1 MIKRTI
7 CFVLIMLLVVM
18 EIPFSVFADDSDENS
33 SVATLSL
40 LVISQGTSPTFTY
53 NPNSPQNS
61 KIWWLNTDPYSTDV
75 NSEEFDYKAKS
86 TNSAVGYT
94 MSVIAEPSSSEATV
108 KVFSTT
114 ALDPNFPDRTKDSL
128 TGQANYNTR
137 NPRPHPFKNSTKYYY
152 YTVAADGSNYGA
164 FTIRIE
170 VTQNGVTNN
179 YNVICQGSACNDD
192 QVLEQ
197 IQNAFV
203 NTVDVQTDVSAFI
216 SPAKTLIETAKP
228 IYKTRME
235 AATDPMEACKIANEF
250 NIIVCQAKAIEDEYM
265 ILNDKVTAAID
276 ALSGIATAVQTGAAD
291 AVTAAEA
298 LSLTEYSEEDAAAIT
313 YALDELKAELADEAA
328 TPESILEKKSA
339 LDDAVNTAKL
349 NAVKASEEATQ
360 EELDKAKE
368 DLDKAAE
375 ENDNLRAKI
384 AELTQAKEDAE
395 AKLDDTEKKLDET
408 KEKLAKAEK
417 ALIDDAAGK
426 VVASAEKYIDAAK
439 ADLEKAAQAIAE
451 NAGAFAEDT
460 AKKFFAKAAEAIK
473 AATKGLEQVNG
484 TLAEGNS
491 RIEDLKSQLSEL
503 SETIKAGVAS
513 EAELAS
519 LNKQL
524 KDAKDELEQA
534 KADLAKNEGI
544 SSELEQLKAELEKA
558 NAELAKATKPEQ
570 VTANS
575 AKAGKKKVT
584 VKWTALDGAE
594 GYVVYRSFKKNKGF
608 KAVKTI
614 KKAKTVKFTDKKVK
628 KGKKYFY
635 KVRAYKMYDGNKLF
649 GAYSKVLKTAKV
661 K

>member
-1 MIKRTI
+1 MKRITSLI
-7 CFVLIMLLVVM
+7 TVLFVLFTF
-18 EIPFSVFADDSDENS
+18 IPTTVFAVDDNNSSTLQILAIASGSNAAFNDQFMASMNPNELSDEVFDYSFAGIKGVGSGVDVIAVPKSQDAQVKIFATVRRHPGFS
-33 SVATLSL
+33 STVN
-40 LVISQGTSPTFTY
+40 TFTGEVTALPTMKEY
-53 NPNSPQNS
+53 IDG
-61 KIWWLNTDPYSTDV
+61 KKYIWYQPKFQGN
-75 NSEEFDYKAKS
+75 YKAV
-86 TNSAVGYT
+86 T
-94 MSVIAEPSSSEATV
+94 
-108 KVFSTT
+108 
-114 ALDPNFPDRTKDSL
+114 L
-128 TGQANYNTR
+128 
-137 NPRPHPFKNSTKYYY
+137 
-152 YTVAADGSNYGA
+152 
-164 FTIRIE
+164 RIE
-170 VTQNGVTNN
+170 VRKNDQINN
-179 YNVICQGSACNDD
+179 YNIICSYLKNG
-192 QVLEQ
+192 VLPDEDKLAA
-197 IQNAFV
+197 IKTGFGFA
-203 NTVDVQTDVSAFI
+203 VDSQTDASAFI
-216 SPAKTLIETAKP
+216 SSAKAIIETAKP
-228 IYKTRME
+228 IYKARME

-265 ILNDKVTAAID
+265 ILNDKVTDAED
-276 ALSGIATAVQTGAAD
+276 ALSGISTVVKNSAIKAAD
-291 AVTAAEA
+291 AAEA
-298 LSLTEYSEEDAAAIT
+298 LDLTEYSEEDAAAIT
-313 YALDELKAELADEAA
+313 EALDELKGELADETA

-360 EELDKAKE
+360 IELDKAKE
-368 DLDKAAE
+368 DLDKVAE
-375 ENDNLRAKI
+375 ENGALKEKI

-484 TLAEGNS
+484 TLAEGNN
-491 RIEDLKSQLSEL
+491 RIEDLKSQLKEL
-503 SETIKAGVAS
+503 SETIKSGVAT
-513 EAELAS
+513 EAEVAS

-524 KDAKDELEQA
+524 EEAKDELEQA

-594 GYVVYRSFKKNKGF
+594 GYVVYRSLKKNKGF